1 TVSGYPAP
9 GARRSRLARGF
20 AWSLL
25 AGAIVLHD
33 GAIVRTQNRG
43 FLTGQNIAPV
53 FEGWQ
58 KNADGTI
65 LMWYGY
71 FNRNFEETIDVPI
84 GPDNQFEPGP
94 DQGQPTHFLP
104 RRQRFVFKTTLPPD
118 WPKERRLVWSMTTH
132 GKTDKAA
139 GWLQPEWEVDDGV
152 IQMNMGPGG
161 APPDDPPNNWPT
173 IAINPETAAVA
184 LGDAV
189 KLTARAS
196 DDGIPKPRRSRGN
209 EAPKGVT
216 IRWIEYRGPGQVT
229 FSAPTATGVYGTP
242 TESTTTAR
250 FSAPGT
256 YVLRAI
262 ASDGLLESPRSA
274 TVTVK

>member
-1 TVSGYPAP
+1 MKE
-9 GARRSRLARGF
+9 GARRV
-20 AWSLL
+20 AWPLVAAAIL
-25 AGAIVLHD
+25 VHGGAV
-33 GAIVRTQNRG
+33 VRSQNRG
-43 FLTGQNIAPV
+43 FLTGQNVAPV

-58 KNADGTI
+58 KSADGSI
-65 LMWYGY
+65 SMWFGY
-71 FNRNFEETIDVPI
+71 FNRNFEEVLDVPI

-104 RRQRFVFKTTLPPD
+104 RRQRFVFKTTLPPN
-118 WPKERRLVWSMTTH
+118 WPKDRRLVWTLTSH

-161 APPDDPPNNWPT
+161 APPDPPNSWPV
-173 IAINPETAAVA
+173 IAVTPETATVTLGQAVT
-184 LGDAV
+184 
-189 KLTARAS
+189 LTARAS
-196 DDGIPKPRRSRGN
+196 DDGIPKPRRSRAN
-209 EAPKGVT
+209 EAPRGVT

-229 FSAPTATGVYGTP
+229 FSAPTATGAYGASA
-242 TESTTTAR
+242 ESTTTAT

-262 ASDGLLESPRSA
+262 ASDGLLESQRAA